1 MNVASI
7 WEGEAYSKEHGL
19 VRWGIVRVKKE
30 ERVSQA
36 AAKCKTEKK
45 EMNT

>member
-7 WEGEAYSKEHGL
+7 WEGQAYSKEHGL
-19 VRWGIVRVKKE
+19 GRWGIVRVKKE

-36 AAKCKTEKK
+36 AAKCKTERKRK
-45 EMNT
+45 